1 MALSAQLR
9 TFSPKTA
16 VGVGVGPPYDVQAAE
31 IFVAGAVRGEAFL
44 AGAVAGDTFTAG
56 AVVGDVDT

>member
-16 VGVGVGPPYDVQAAE
+16 VGVGVGPPYDVQAGE
-31 IFVAGAVRGEAFL
+31 IFVAGGVAGETFSAGAVRGE
-44 AGAVAGDTFTAG
+44 TFSAG

>member
-16 VGVGVGPPYDVQAAE
+16 APTGVGPPFDVQAGE
-31 IFVAGAVRGEAFL
+31 IFVAGMVKAETFV
-44 AGAVAGDTFTAG
+44 AGRVAGDM
-56 AVVGDVDT
+56 DT